1 MLPDWL
7 TSVWFWKSLLVNLVL
22 PPAGLLLVGLIG
34 MALARRRPVTG
45 WLLIVLALG
54 GTWMLSTP
62 YIGRLLLS
70 ATGEFK
76 PFDGSTV
83 KFFKAEDRPQIIVV
97 LGGGRV
103 RGALE
108 YDGDG
113 LRDRTLA
120 RIRYAARLHRETGLP
135 LMTVGGKPD
144 GTGVSEATLMKS
156 ALEYEF
162 GVPVRLVENESADT
176 LDGAM
181 TSAALLRQAGY
192 TRILLVTDHGHM
204 RRARAAFKHAGID
217 AIPAPMGFRGAD
229 PRLPSDWL
237 PTAEGLAMS
246 RFALHELAGSVVY
259 QLRMSYMPARPV

>member
-1 MLPDWL
+1 MFPDWL
-7 TSVWFWKSLLVNLVL
+7 TGTWFWKSLLVDLLL
-22 PPAGLLLVGLIG
+22 PPAGLLLAGVAG
-34 MALARRRPVTG
+34 MVLARRRPIAG
-45 WLLIVLALG
+45 WLLIVLAIG
-54 GTWMLSTP
+54 GTWTLSTP
-62 YIGRLLLS
+62 YVGRLLLS

-83 KFFKAEDRPQIIVV
+83 KFFKAEDKPQIIVV

-103 RGALE
+103 QGALE
-108 YDGDG
+108 YDGEG

-144 GTGVSEATLMKS
+144 GTGVSEATLMKG

-176 LDGAM
+176 LDGAVA
-181 TSAALLRQAGY
+181 SAALLRQAGY
-192 TRILLVTDHGHM
+192 ARVLLVTDHWHM

-217 AIPAPMGFRGAD
+217 VTAAPMGFRGVD
-229 PRLPSDWL
+229 PRAPSDWL

-246 RFALHELAGSVVY
+246 RFALHELAGSIVY
-259 QLRMSYMPARPV
+259 QLRMSFTPARPA